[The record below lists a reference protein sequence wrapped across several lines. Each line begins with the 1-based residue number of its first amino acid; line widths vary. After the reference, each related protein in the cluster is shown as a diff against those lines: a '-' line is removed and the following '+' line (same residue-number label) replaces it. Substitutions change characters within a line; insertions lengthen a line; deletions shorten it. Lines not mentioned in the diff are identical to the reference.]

1 MAESSRVQRLWEG
14 VFSSRESEPEAATAA
29 KPAETNKSNS
39 KLVSEGL
46 ESLIIAVGALWGVV
60 TTAATSTD
68 SINARRDAVIS
79 GVLDGARLD
88 VAHRELI
95 LHHDWFGMVLATVA
109 GCALFAILLVII
121 AVNQRQWY
129 FGIFCFLCAGL
140 SVVNGISWIGNY
152 GPESGAMLNAI
163 EQTKRAC
170 AAAGAKI
177 ELCFP
182 PDGARS

>member
-1 MAESSRVQRLWEG
+1 MAEGSRVQRLWEALFG
-14 VFSSRESEPEAATAA
+14 RRDPEPDATAAA
-29 KPAETNKSNS
+29 KPAQTNKSNS

-95 LHHDWFGMVLATVA
+95 LNHDWFGMVLATVA

-152 GPESGAMLNAI
+152 GPESSAMMNAI

-170 AAAGAKI
+170 ADAGSKM

-182 PDGARS
+182 PAGSRN